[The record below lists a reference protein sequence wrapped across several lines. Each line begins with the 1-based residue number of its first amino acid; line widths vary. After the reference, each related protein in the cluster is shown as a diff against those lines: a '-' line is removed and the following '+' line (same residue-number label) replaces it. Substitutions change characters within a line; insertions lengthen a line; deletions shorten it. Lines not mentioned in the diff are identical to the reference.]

1 MISIIN
7 VNNKNTRTFGW
18 VQNPSN
24 FDSLKKV
31 VSIFDNTSKTYIEL
45 KDKKIKKLVEERDG
59 QKKLINALNQNPLKI
74 KYCDLVGTSFNP
86 RSSARCNGIVQATV
100 KGQRKEFIDDWSADN
115 FVRWAHALGFI
126 KYNYDTDTFEI
137 TELGRDYVH
146 SEDASCEESMI
157 LEKAMLSYPPV
168 ARVLTLLSNG
178 EHLTKYEIGKKLG
191 FAGEAGFTSLPLNV
205 LIMTLATTDEPKE
218 KNKIK
223 TDWDGSSDKYARMIS
238 GWLVKLG
245 LLIQRPKLVT
255 IDFGGEVYSETIG
268 HAYMI
273 TDKGLKAVRKL
284 LGVNKVARVSKNVF
298 WEMLATKGIDKN
310 YIRTRRAYILK
321 ILIESNKVLTLD
333 NIKDKLELFD
343 IKESITTI
351 KDDINGLINTGINI
365 KSETTGYKIY
375 DSINDFII
383 PKIKDGDNVKSNI
396 SLLKD
401 ELRGQINHISHEY
414 LSLVDLA
421 FDSKQNRLFEMKVL
435 ELLVNEYG
443 FKGKHLGGSRKP
455 DGVVYSTTLED
466 NFGIIVD
473 TKAYSGGYNLPISQ
487 ADEME
492 RYIRENTNR
501 DEEVN
506 PNKWWEN
513 FSEEVEKYYFVFIS
527 GSFKGKFE
535 EQLKRLSMTTGV
547 TGSAVNVVNLLL
559 GAEKLKSGEFTIEE
573 LEKAMFNNSE
583 FIVKY

>member
-1 MISIIN
+1 M
-7 VNNKNTRTFGW
+7 
-18 VQNPSN
+18 
-24 FDSLKKV
+24 
-31 VSIFDNTSKTYIEL
+31 
-45 KDKKIKKLVEERDG
+45 
-59 QKKLINALNQNPLKI
+59 
-74 KYCDLVGTSFNP
+74 
-86 RSSARCNGIVQATV
+86 
-100 KGQRKEFIDDWSADN
+100 
-115 FVRWAHALGFI
+115 
-126 KYNYDTDTFEI
+126 
-137 TELGRDYVH
+137 
-146 SEDASCEESMI
+146 
-157 LEKAMLSYPPV
+157 
-168 ARVLTLLSNG
+168 LSNG

-191 FAGEAGFTSLPLNV
+191 FVGEAGFTSLPLNV

-245 LLIQRPKLVT
+245 LLVQRPKLVT
-255 IDFGGEVYSETIG
+255 VDFGGELYSETIG

-273 TDKGLKAVRKL
+273 TDRGLKAVRRL
-284 LGVNKVARVSKNVF
+284 LGINKVERVSKNVF
-298 WEMLATKGIDKN
+298 WEMFATKGIDKN

-321 ILIESNKVLTLD
+321 ILIESNKVLTL
-333 NIKDKLELFD
+333 ED
-343 IKESITTI
+343 IKGKLKLASINESINTI

-383 PKIKDGDNVKSNI
+383 PKTGDTEGIKSNI

-401 ELRGQINHISHEY
+401 ELRGQISHISHDY
-414 LSLVDLA
+414 LSLIDLA

-443 FKGKHLGGSRKP
+443 FKGRHLGGSRKP
-455 DGVVYSTTLED
+455 DGIVYSTTLED

-473 TKAYSGGYNLPISQ
+473 TKAYSEGYSLPISQ

-492 RYIRENTNR
+492 RYVRENSNR

-513 FSEEVEKYYFVFIS
+513 FSEEVKKYYFVFIS

-535 EQLKRLSMTTGV
+535 EQLRRLSMTTGV
-547 TGSAVNVVNLLL
+547 NGSAVNVVNLLL
-559 GAEKLKSGEFTIEE
+559 GAEKIRSGEMTIEE
-573 LEKAMFNNSE
+573 LERAMFNNSE
-583 FIVKY
+583 FILKYYIL

>member
-1 MISIIN
+1 MINIID
-7 VNNKNTRTFGW
+7 VNNKTTRTFGW
-18 VQNPSN
+18 IQNPSN
-24 FDSLKKV
+24 FESLKKV
-31 VSIFDNTSKTYIEL
+31 VAIFDNTSKTYNEL

-59 QKKLINALNQNPLKI
+59 QKELINALNANPLKI
-74 KYCDLVGTSFNP
+74 KYCNLVGTSFTP

-100 KGQRKEFIDDWSADN
+100 KGQRKEFIDDWSSDN

-137 TELGRDYVH
+137 TDAGRKYVQ
-146 SEDASCEESMI
+146 SEDDSDEESTI
-157 LEKAMLSYPPV
+157 LEEAMLSYPPV

-191 FAGEAGFTSLPLNV
+191 FVGEAGFTSLPLNV
-205 LIMTLATTDEPKE
+205 LIMTLDTTDEPKE

-245 LLIQRPKLVT
+245 LLVQRPKLVT
-255 IDFGGEVYSETIG
+255 VDFGGELYSETIG

-273 TDKGLKAVRKL
+273 TDRGLKAVRRL
-284 LGVNKVARVSKNVF
+284 LGINKVARVSKNVF

-321 ILIESNKVLTLD
+321 ILIESNKVLTL
-333 NIKDKLELFD
+333 ED
-343 IKESITTI
+343 IKGKLKLASINESINTI

-383 PKIKDGDNVKSNI
+383 PKTGDTEGIKSNI

-401 ELRGQINHISHEY
+401 ELRGQISHISHDY
-414 LSLVDLA
+414 LSLIDLA

-443 FKGKHLGGSRKP
+443 FKGRHLGGSRKP
-455 DGVVYSTTLED
+455 DGIVYSTTLED

-473 TKAYSGGYNLPISQ
+473 TKAYSEGYSLPISQ

-492 RYIRENTNR
+492 RYVRENSNR

-513 FSEEVEKYYFVFIS
+513 FSEEVKKYYFVFIS

-535 EQLKRLSMTTGV
+535 EQLRRLSMTTGV
-547 TGSAVNVVNLLL
+547 NGSAVNVVNLLL
-559 GAEKLKSGEFTIEE
+559 GAEKIRSGEMTIEE
-573 LEKAMFNNSE
+573 LERAMFNNSE
-583 FIVKY
+583 FILKY

>member
-1 MISIIN
+1 MINIID
-7 VNNKNTRTFGW
+7 VNNKTIRTFGW

-24 FDSLKKV
+24 FESLKKV
-31 VSIFDNTSKTYIEL
+31 VAIFDNTSKTYNEL
-45 KDKKIKKLVEERDG
+45 KDKKIKKLVDERDG
-59 QKKLINALNQNPLKI
+59 QKELLNALNANPLKI
-74 KYCDLVGTSFNP
+74 KYCNLVGTSFTP

-100 KGQRKEFIDDWSADN
+100 KGQRKEFIDDWSSDN

-137 TELGRDYVH
+137 TDVGRKYVQ
-146 SEDASCEESMI
+146 SEDDSNEESTI
-157 LEKAMLSYPPV
+157 LEEAMLSYPPV

-191 FAGEAGFTSLPLNV
+191 FVGEAGFTSLPLNV

-245 LLIQRPKLVT
+245 LLVQRPKLVT
-255 IDFGGEVYSETIG
+255 VDFGGELYSETIG

-273 TDKGLKAVRKL
+273 TDRGLKAVRRL
-284 LGVNKVARVSKNVF
+284 LGINKVARVSKNVF

-321 ILIESNKVLTLD
+321 ILIESNKVLTL
-333 NIKDKLELFD
+333 ED
-343 IKESITTI
+343 IKGKLKLASINESINTI

-383 PKIKDGDNVKSNI
+383 PKTGDIEGIKSNI

-401 ELRGQINHISHEY
+401 ELRGQISHISHEY
-414 LSLVDLA
+414 LSLIDLA

-443 FKGKHLGGSRKP
+443 FKGRHLGGSRKP
-455 DGVVYSTTLED
+455 DGIVYSTTLED

-473 TKAYSGGYNLPISQ
+473 TKAYSEGYSLPISQ

-492 RYIRENTNR
+492 RYVRENSNR

-513 FSEEVEKYYFVFIS
+513 FSEEVKKYYFVFIS

-535 EQLKRLSMTTGV
+535 EQLRRLSMTTGV
-547 TGSAVNVVNLLL
+547 NGSAVNVVNLLL
-559 GAEKLKSGEFTIEE
+559 GAEKIRSGEMTIEE
-573 LEKAMFNNSE
+573 LERAMFNNSE
-583 FIVKY
+583 FILKY

>member
-333 NIKDKLELFD
+333 DIKDKLELFD

-473 TKAYSGGYNLPISQ
+473 TKAYSDGYNLPISQ

-547 TGSAVNVVNLLL
+547 NGSAVNVVNLLL

>member
-1 MISIIN
+1 MINIID
-7 VNNKNTRTFGW
+7 VNNKTIRTFGW

-24 FDSLKKV
+24 FESLKKV
-31 VSIFDNTSKTYIEL
+31 VAIFDNTSKTYNEL

-59 QKKLINALNQNPLKI
+59 QKELLNALNVNPLKI
-74 KYCDLVGTSFNP
+74 KYCDLVGTSFTP

-100 KGQRKEFIDDWSADN
+100 KGQRKEFIDDWSSDN

-137 TELGRDYVH
+137 TDVGRKYVQ
-146 SEDASCEESMI
+146 SEDDSNEESTI
-157 LEKAMLSYPPV
+157 LEEAMLSYPPV

-191 FAGEAGFTSLPLNV
+191 FVGEAGFTSLPLNV

-245 LLIQRPKLVT
+245 LLVQRPKLVT
-255 IDFGGEVYSETIG
+255 VDFGGELYSETIG

-273 TDKGLKAVRKL
+273 TDRGLKAVRRL
-284 LGVNKVARVSKNVF
+284 LGINKVARVSKNVF

-321 ILIESNKVLTLD
+321 ILIESNKILTL
-333 NIKDKLELFD
+333 ED
-343 IKESITTI
+343 IKGKLKLANINESINTI

-383 PKIKDGDNVKSNI
+383 PKIGDTEGIKSNI

-401 ELRGQINHISHEY
+401 ELRGQISHISHDY
-414 LSLVDLA
+414 LSLIDLA

-443 FKGKHLGGSRKP
+443 FKGRHLGGSRKP
-455 DGVVYSTTLED
+455 DGIVYSTTLED

-473 TKAYSGGYNLPISQ
+473 TKAYSEGYSLPISQ

-492 RYIRENTNR
+492 RYVRENSNR

-513 FSEEVEKYYFVFIS
+513 FSEEVKKYYFVFIS

-535 EQLKRLSMTTGV
+535 EQLRRLSMTTGV
-547 TGSAVNVVNLLL
+547 NGSAVNVVNLLL
-559 GAEKLKSGEFTIEE
+559 GAEKIRSGEMTIEE
-573 LEKAMFNNSE
+573 LERAMFNNSE
-583 FIVKY
+583 FILKH

>member
-1 MISIIN
+1 MINIID
-7 VNNKNTRTFGW
+7 VNNKTIRTFGW

-24 FDSLKKV
+24 FESLKKV
-31 VSIFDNTSKTYIEL
+31 VAIFDNTSKTYNEL

-59 QKKLINALNQNPLKI
+59 QKELLNALNANPLKI
-74 KYCDLVGTSFNP
+74 KYCNLVGTSFTP

-100 KGQRKEFIDDWSADN
+100 KGQRKEFIDDWSSDN

-137 TELGRDYVH
+137 TDVGRKYVQ
-146 SEDASCEESMI
+146 SEDDSNEESTI
-157 LEKAMLSYPPV
+157 LEEAMLSYPPV

-191 FAGEAGFTSLPLNV
+191 FVGEAGFTSLPLNV

-245 LLIQRPKLVT
+245 LLVQRPKLVT
-255 IDFGGEVYSETIG
+255 VDFGGELYSETIG

-273 TDKGLKAVRKL
+273 TDRGLKAVRRL
-284 LGVNKVARVSKNVF
+284 LGINKVARVSKNVF

-321 ILIESNKVLTLD
+321 ILIESNKVLTL
-333 NIKDKLELFD
+333 ED
-343 IKESITTI
+343 IKGKLKLANINESINTI

-383 PKIKDGDNVKSNI
+383 PKTGDTEGIKSNI

-401 ELRGQINHISHEY
+401 ELRGKISHISHDY
-414 LSLVDLA
+414 LSLIDLA

-443 FKGKHLGGSRKP
+443 FKGRHLGGSRKP
-455 DGVVYSTTLED
+455 DGIVYSTTLED

-473 TKAYSGGYNLPISQ
+473 TKAYSEGYSLPISQ

-492 RYIRENTNR
+492 RYVRENSNR

-513 FSEEVEKYYFVFIS
+513 FSEEVKKYYFVFIS

-535 EQLKRLSMTTGV
+535 EQLRRLSMTTGV
-547 TGSAVNVVNLLL
+547 NGSAVNIVNLLL
-559 GAEKLKSGEFTIEE
+559 GAEKIRSGEMTIEE
-573 LEKAMFNNSE
+573 LERAMFNNSE
-583 FIVKY
+583 FILKY

>member
-1 MISIIN
+1 MINIID
-7 VNNKNTRTFGW
+7 VNNKTIRTFGW

-24 FDSLKKV
+24 FESLKKV
-31 VSIFDNTSKTYIEL
+31 VAIFDNTSKTYNEL
-45 KDKKIKKLVEERDG
+45 KDKKIKKLVDERDG
-59 QKKLINALNQNPLKI
+59 QKELLNALNVNPLKI
-74 KYCDLVGTSFNP
+74 KYCNLVGTSFTP

-100 KGQRKEFIDDWSADN
+100 KGQRKEFIDDWSSDN

-137 TELGRDYVH
+137 TDVGRKYVQ
-146 SEDASCEESMI
+146 SEDDSNEESTI
-157 LEKAMLSYPPV
+157 LEEAMLSYPPV

-191 FAGEAGFTSLPLNV
+191 FVGEAGFTSLPLNV

-245 LLIQRPKLVT
+245 LLVQRPKLVT
-255 IDFGGEVYSETIG
+255 VDFGGELYSETIG

-273 TDKGLKAVRKL
+273 TDRGLKAVRRL
-284 LGVNKVARVSKNVF
+284 LGINKVARVSKNVF
-298 WEMLATKGIDKN
+298 WEMFATKGIDKN

-321 ILIESNKVLTLD
+321 ILIESNKVLTL
-333 NIKDKLELFD
+333 ED
-343 IKESITTI
+343 IKGKLKLASINESINTI

-383 PKIKDGDNVKSNI
+383 PKTGDTEGIKSNI

-401 ELRGQINHISHEY
+401 ELRGQISHISHEY
-414 LSLVDLA
+414 LSLIDLA

-443 FKGKHLGGSRKP
+443 FKGRHLGGSRKP
-455 DGVVYSTTLED
+455 DGIVYSTTLED

-473 TKAYSGGYNLPISQ
+473 TKAYSEGYSLPISQ

-492 RYIRENTNR
+492 RYVRENSNR

-513 FSEEVEKYYFVFIS
+513 FSEEVKKYYFVFIS

-535 EQLKRLSMTTGV
+535 EQLRRLSMTTGV
-547 TGSAVNVVNLLL
+547 NGSAVNVVNLLL
-559 GAEKLKSGEFTIEE
+559 GAEKIRSGEMTIEE
-573 LEKAMFNNSE
+573 LERAMFNNSE
-583 FIVKY
+583 FILKY

>member
-1 MISIIN
+1 MINIID
-7 VNNKNTRTFGW
+7 VNNKTTRTFGW

-24 FDSLKKV
+24 FESLKKV
-31 VSIFDNTSKTYIEL
+31 VAIFDNTSKTYNEL

-59 QKKLINALNQNPLKI
+59 QKELINALNANPLKI
-74 KYCDLVGTSFNP
+74 KYCNLVGTSFTP

-100 KGQRKEFIDDWSADN
+100 KGQRKEFIDDWSSDN

-137 TELGRDYVH
+137 TDAGRKYVQ
-146 SEDASCEESMI
+146 SEDDSNEESTI
-157 LEKAMLSYPPV
+157 LEEAMLSYPPV

-191 FAGEAGFTSLPLNV
+191 FVGEAGFTSLPLNV
-205 LIMTLATTDEPKE
+205 LIMTLDTTDEPKE

-245 LLIQRPKLVT
+245 LLVQRPKLVT
-255 IDFGGEVYSETIG
+255 VDFGGELYSETIG

-273 TDKGLKAVRKL
+273 TDRGLKAVRRL
-284 LGVNKVARVSKNVF
+284 LGINKVARVSKNVF

-321 ILIESNKVLTLD
+321 ILIESNKVLTL
-333 NIKDKLELFD
+333 ED
-343 IKESITTI
+343 IKEKLKLASINESINTI

-383 PKIKDGDNVKSNI
+383 PKTGDTEGIKSNI

-401 ELRGQINHISHEY
+401 ELRGQISHISHDY
-414 LSLVDLA
+414 LSLIDLA

-443 FKGKHLGGSRKP
+443 FKGRHLGGSRKP
-455 DGVVYSTTLED
+455 DGIVYSTTLED

-473 TKAYSGGYNLPISQ
+473 TKAYSEGYSLPISQ

-492 RYIRENTNR
+492 RYVRENSNR

-513 FSEEVEKYYFVFIS
+513 FSEEVKKYYFVFIS

-535 EQLKRLSMTTGV
+535 EQLRRLSMTTGV
-547 TGSAVNVVNLLL
+547 NGSAVNVVNLLL
-559 GAEKLKSGEFTIEE
+559 GAEKIRSGEMTIEE
-573 LEKAMFNNSE
+573 LERAMFNNSE
-583 FIVKY
+583 FILKY

>member
-1 MISIIN
+1 MIKIID
-7 VNNKNTRTFGW
+7 VNNKTIRTFGW

-24 FDSLKKV
+24 FESLKKV
-31 VSIFDNTSKTYIEL
+31 VSIFDNTSKIHIEL
-45 KDKKIKKLVEERDG
+45 RDKRIKKLVEERDG
-59 QKKLINALNQNPLKI
+59 QKELINALSVNPLKI
-74 KYCDLVGTSFNP
+74 EYCKLVGTSFTP
-86 RSSARCNGIVQATV
+86 RSSARCNAIVQATV
-100 KGQRKEFIDDWSADN
+100 KGQRKDFIDDWSSDN

-137 TELGRDYVH
+137 SELGKRYVQ
-146 SEDASCEESMI
+146 SEEGSQEENII
-157 LEKAMLSYPPV
+157 LEEAMLSYPPV

-191 FAGEAGFTSLPLNV
+191 FTGEAGFTSLPLNV
-205 LIMTLATTDEPKE
+205 LIMTLANTDEPKE

-245 LLIQRPKLVT
+245 LLVQRPKLVT
-255 IDFGGEVYSETIG
+255 IDFGGEMYSETIG

-273 TDKGLKAVRKL
+273 TDKGLKAVRRL
-284 LGVNKVARVSKNVF
+284 LGINKVARVSKNVF
-298 WEMLATKGIDKN
+298 WEMFATKGIDKN

-321 ILIESNKVLTLD
+321 ILIETSKVLTLE
-333 NIKDKLELFD
+333 NIKDKLKLAN
-343 IKESITTI
+343 INESISTI

-365 KSETTGYKIY
+365 KSETKGYKMY
-375 DSINDFII
+375 DTINDFII
-383 PKIKDGDNVKSNI
+383 PKLGDAEEIKSNI

-401 ELRGQINHISHEY
+401 ELREQITNISHDY
-414 LSLVDLA
+414 LSLIDLA

-443 FKGKHLGGSRKP
+443 FKGRHLGGSRKP
-455 DGVVYSTTLED
+455 DGIVYSTTLED

-473 TKAYSGGYNLPISQ
+473 TKAYSEGYSLPISQ

-492 RYIRENTNR
+492 RYVRENSNR
-501 DEEVN
+501 DEQIN

-513 FSEEVEKYYFVFIS
+513 FSEEVQKYYFVFIS

-535 EQLKRLSMTTGV
+535 EQLRRLSMSTGV
-547 TGSAVNVVNLLL
+547 NGAAVNVVNLLL
-559 GAEKLKSGEFTIEE
+559 GAEKIKSGEMTVEE
-573 LEKAMFNNSE
+573 LERDMFNNSE
-583 FIVKY
+583 FTIRY

>member
-1 MISIIN
+1 MINIIE
-7 VNNKNTRTFGW
+7 VNNKTIRTFGW

-24 FDSLKKV
+24 FESLKKV
-31 VSIFDNTSKTYIEL
+31 VAIFDNTSKTYNEL
-45 KDKKIKKLVEERDG
+45 KDKKIKELVEERDG
-59 QKKLINALNQNPLKI
+59 QKELLNALNVNPLKI
-74 KYCDLVGTSFNP
+74 KYCNLVGTSFTP

-100 KGQRKEFIDDWSADN
+100 KGQKKEFIDDWSSDN

-137 TELGRDYVH
+137 TDVGRKYVQ
-146 SEDASCEESMI
+146 SEDDSNEESAI
-157 LEKAMLSYPPV
+157 LEEAMLSYPPV

-191 FAGEAGFTSLPLNV
+191 FVGEAGFTSLPLNV

-238 GWLVKLG
+238 SWLVKLG
-245 LLIQRPKLVT
+245 LLLQRPKLVT
-255 IDFGGEVYSETIG
+255 VDFGGELYSETIG

-273 TDKGLKAVRKL
+273 TDRGLKAVRRL
-284 LGVNKVARVSKNVF
+284 LGINKVARVSKNVF

-321 ILIESNKVLTLD
+321 ILIESNKILTLEEIKGKLKLA
-333 NIKDKLELFD
+333 NIN
-343 IKESITTI
+343 ESINTI

-365 KSETTGYKIY
+365 KSKTTGYKIY

-383 PKIKDGDNVKSNI
+383 PKTGEIDGIKSNI

-401 ELRGQINHISHEY
+401 ELRGQISHISHDY
-414 LSLVDLA
+414 LSLIDLA

-443 FKGKHLGGSRKP
+443 FKGRHLGGSRKP
-455 DGVVYSTTLED
+455 DGIVYSTTLED

-473 TKAYSGGYNLPISQ
+473 TKAYSEGYSLPISQ

-492 RYIRENTNR
+492 RYVRENSNR
-501 DEEVN
+501 DEEIN

-513 FSEEVEKYYFVFIS
+513 FSEEVKKYYFVFIA

-535 EQLKRLSMTTGV
+535 EQLRRLSMTTGV
-547 TGSAVNVVNLLL
+547 NGSAVNVVNLLL
-559 GAEKLKSGEFTIEE
+559 GAEKIRSGEMTIEE
-573 LEKAMFNNSE
+573 LERAMFNNSE
-583 FIVKY
+583 FILKY

>member
-1 MISIIN
+1 MINIID
-7 VNNKNTRTFGW
+7 VNNKTIRTFGW

-24 FDSLKKV
+24 FESLKKV
-31 VSIFDNTSKTYIEL
+31 VAIFDNTSKTYNEL

-59 QKKLINALNQNPLKI
+59 QKELLNALNANPLKI
-74 KYCDLVGTSFNP
+74 KYCNLVGTSFTP

-100 KGQRKEFIDDWSADN
+100 KGQRKEFIDDWLSDN

-137 TELGRDYVH
+137 TDVGRKYVQ
-146 SEDASCEESMI
+146 SEDDSNEESTI
-157 LEKAMLSYPPV
+157 LEEAMLSYPPV

-191 FAGEAGFTSLPLNV
+191 FVGEAGFTSLPLNV

-245 LLIQRPKLVT
+245 LLVQRPKLVT
-255 IDFGGEVYSETIG
+255 VDFGGELYSETIG

-273 TDKGLKAVRKL
+273 TDRGLKAVRRL
-284 LGVNKVARVSKNVF
+284 LGINKVARGSKNVF

-321 ILIESNKVLTLD
+321 ILIESNKVLTL
-333 NIKDKLELFD
+333 ED
-343 IKESITTI
+343 IKGKLKLANINESINTI

-383 PKIKDGDNVKSNI
+383 PKTGDTEGIKSNI

-401 ELRGQINHISHEY
+401 ELRGQISHISHDY
-414 LSLVDLA
+414 LSLIDLA

-443 FKGKHLGGSRKP
+443 FKGRHLGGSRKP
-455 DGVVYSTTLED
+455 DGIVYSTTLED

-473 TKAYSGGYNLPISQ
+473 TKAYSEGYSLPISQ

-492 RYIRENTNR
+492 RYVRENSNR

-513 FSEEVEKYYFVFIS
+513 FSEEVKKYYFVFIS

-535 EQLKRLSMTTGV
+535 EQLRRLSMTTGV
-547 TGSAVNVVNLLL
+547 NGSAVNVVNLLL
-559 GAEKLKSGEFTIEE
+559 GAEKIRSGEMTIEE
-573 LEKAMFNNSE
+573 LERAMFNNSE
-583 FIVKY
+583 FILKY

>member
-1 MISIIN
+1 MINIIH
-7 VNNKNTRTFGW
+7 VNNKTIRTFGW

-24 FDSLKKV
+24 FESLKKV
-31 VSIFDNTSKTYIEL
+31 VAIFDNTSKTYNEL

-59 QKKLINALNQNPLKI
+59 QKELLNALNANPLKI
-74 KYCDLVGTSFNP
+74 KYCNLVGTSFTP

-100 KGQRKEFIDDWSADN
+100 KGQRKEFIDDWSSDN

-137 TELGRDYVH
+137 TDVGRKYVQ
-146 SEDASCEESMI
+146 SEDDSNEESTI
-157 LEKAMLSYPPV
+157 LEEAMLSYPPV

-191 FAGEAGFTSLPLNV
+191 FVGEAGFTSLPLNV

-245 LLIQRPKLVT
+245 LLVQRPKLVT
-255 IDFGGEVYSETIG
+255 VDFGGELYSETIG

-273 TDKGLKAVRKL
+273 TDRGLKAVRRL
-284 LGVNKVARVSKNVF
+284 LGINKVARVSKNVF

-321 ILIESNKVLTLD
+321 ILIESNKVLTL
-333 NIKDKLELFD
+333 ED
-343 IKESITTI
+343 IKGKLKLANINESINTI

-383 PKIKDGDNVKSNI
+383 PKTGDTEGIKSNI

-401 ELRGQINHISHEY
+401 ELRGQISHISHDY
-414 LSLVDLA
+414 LSLIDLA

-443 FKGKHLGGSRKP
+443 FKGRHLGGSRKP
-455 DGVVYSTTLED
+455 DGIVYSTTLED

-473 TKAYSGGYNLPISQ
+473 TKAYSEGYSLPISQ

-492 RYIRENTNR
+492 RYVRENSNR

-513 FSEEVEKYYFVFIS
+513 FSEEVKKYYFVFIS

-535 EQLKRLSMTTGV
+535 EQLRRLSMTTGV
-547 TGSAVNVVNLLL
+547 NGSAVNVVNLLL
-559 GAEKLKSGEFTIEE
+559 GAEKIRSGEMTIEE
-573 LEKAMFNNSE
+573 LERAMFNNSE
-583 FIVKY
+583 FILKY

>member
-7 VNNKNTRTFGW
+7 VSNKNTRTFGW

>member
-1 MISIIN
+1 MINIID
-7 VNNKNTRTFGW
+7 VNNKTIRTFGW

-24 FDSLKKV
+24 FESLKKV
-31 VSIFDNTSKTYIEL
+31 VAIFDNTSKTYAEL
-45 KDKKIKKLVEERDG
+45 KDKKIKMLVEERDG
-59 QKKLINALNQNPLKI
+59 QKELINALNANPLKI
-74 KYCDLVGTSFNP
+74 EYCNLVGTSFTP
-86 RSSARCNGIVQATV
+86 RSSARCNGIVQATI
-100 KGQRKEFIDDWSADN
+100 KGQRKEFIDDWSSDN

-137 TELGRDYVH
+137 TEAGRKYVQ
-146 SEDASCEESMI
+146 SKDDSNEESSI
-157 LEKAMLSYPPV
+157 LEDAMLSYPPV

-191 FAGEAGFTSLPLNV
+191 FVGEAGFTSLPLNV

-245 LLIQRPKLVT
+245 LLVQRPKLVT
-255 IDFGGEVYSETIG
+255 VDFGGELYSETIG

-273 TDKGLKAVRKL
+273 TDKGLKAVRRL

-298 WEMLATKGIDKN
+298 WEMLATKGMDKN

-321 ILIESNKVLTLD
+321 ILVEANKVLTLE
-333 NIKDKLELFD
+333 NIKDKLKLAN
-343 IKESITTI
+343 INESINTI
-351 KDDINGLINTGINI
+351 KNDINGLINIGINI

-383 PKIKDGDNVKSNI
+383 PKIGDTEGIKSNI

-401 ELRGQINHISHEY
+401 ELRGQISHISHDY
-414 LSLVDLA
+414 LSLIDLA

-455 DGVVYSTTLED
+455 DGIVYSTTLED

-473 TKAYSGGYNLPISQ
+473 TKAYSEGYTLPISQ

-492 RYIRENTNR
+492 RYVRENNKR
-501 DEEVN
+501 DEEIN

-535 EQLKRLSMTTGV
+535 EQLRRLSMTTGV
-547 TGSAVNVVNLLL
+547 NGSAVNVVNLLL
-559 GAEKLKSGEFTIEE
+559 GAEKIKSGEMTIEE

>member
-1 MISIIN
+1 MISTIS

-31 VSIFDNTSKTYIEL
+31 VAIFDNTSEIHTEL
-45 KDKKIKKLVEERDG
+45 KNKKIKKLVEERDG
-59 QKKLINALNQNPLKI
+59 QKELISALEANPLKI
-74 KYCDLVGTSFNP
+74 KYCNLVGTSFTP

-126 KYNYDTDTFEI
+126 KYNYDTDTFQI
-137 TELGRDYVH
+137 TGMGRNYVH
-146 SEDASCEESMI
+146 SEEGSHEESMI
-157 LEKAMLSYPPV
+157 LEEAMLSYPPV

-191 FAGEAGFTSLPLNV
+191 FVGEAGFTSLPLNV

-245 LLIQRPKLVT
+245 LLVQRPKLVT
-255 IDFGGEVYSETIG
+255 VDVGDELYSETIG

-284 LGVNKVARVSKNVF
+284 LGVNKVARISKNVF

-321 ILIESNKVLTLD
+321 ILIESNKILTLD
-333 NIKDKLELFD
+333 NIKDKLKLFN
-343 IKESITTI
+343 INETITII
-351 KDDINGLINTGINI
+351 KDDINGLINIGINI
-365 KSETTGYKIY
+365 KSETRGYKIY

-383 PKIKDGDNVKSNI
+383 PKIKDGDDIKSNI

-435 ELLVNEYG
+435 ELLVNEYR

-455 DGVVYSTTLED
+455 DGIVYSTTLD
-466 NFGIIVD
+466 NNFGIIVD
-473 TKAYSGGYNLPISQ
+473 TKAYSHGYSLPISQ

-492 RYIRENTNR
+492 RYIRENANR
-501 DEEVN
+501 DEKVN

-513 FSEEVEKYYFVFIS
+513 FPEEVKKYYFVFIS

-535 EQLKRLSMTTGV
+535 EQLRRLSMTTGIV
-547 TGSAVNVVNLLL
+547 GSAINVVNLLL
-559 GAEKLKSGEFTIEE
+559 GAEKLKSGEITIKE
-573 LEKAMFNNSE
+573 LERAMFNNSE

>member
-115 FVRWAHALGFI
+115 FVRWAHTLGFI

-146 SEDASCEESMI
+146 SEDASCEESVI

-245 LLIQRPKLVT
+245 LLVQRPKLVT

-383 PKIKDGDNVKSNI
+383 PKVKDGDNAKSNI

-473 TKAYSGGYNLPISQ
+473 TKAYSDGYNLPISQ

-492 RYIRENTNR
+492 RYIRENANR

-559 GAEKLKSGEFTIEE
+559 GAEKLKSGELTIEE

>member
-1 MISIIN
+1 M
-7 VNNKNTRTFGW
+7 
-18 VQNPSN
+18 
-24 FDSLKKV
+24 
-31 VSIFDNTSKTYIEL
+31 
-45 KDKKIKKLVEERDG
+45 
-59 QKKLINALNQNPLKI
+59 
-74 KYCDLVGTSFNP
+74 
-86 RSSARCNGIVQATV
+86 
-100 KGQRKEFIDDWSADN
+100 
-115 FVRWAHALGFI
+115 
-126 KYNYDTDTFEI
+126 
-137 TELGRDYVH
+137 GRDYVH

>member
-1 MISIIN
+1 MINIID
-7 VNNKNTRTFGW
+7 VNNKTIRTFGW

-24 FDSLKKV
+24 FESLKKV
-31 VSIFDNTSKTYIEL
+31 VAIFDNTSKTYNEL

-59 QKKLINALNQNPLKI
+59 QKELLNALNVNPLKI
-74 KYCDLVGTSFNP
+74 KYCNLVGTSFTP

-100 KGQRKEFIDDWSADN
+100 KGQRKEFIDDWSSDN

-137 TELGRDYVH
+137 TDVGRKYVQ
-146 SEDASCEESMI
+146 SEDDSNEESTI
-157 LEKAMLSYPPV
+157 LEEAMLSYPPV

-191 FAGEAGFTSLPLNV
+191 FVGEAGFTSLPLNV

-245 LLIQRPKLVT
+245 LLVQRPKLVT
-255 IDFGGEVYSETIG
+255 VDFGGELYSETIG

-273 TDKGLKAVRKL
+273 TDRGLKVVRRL
-284 LGVNKVARVSKNVF
+284 LGINKVARVSKNVF
-298 WEMLATKGIDKN
+298 WEMFATKGIDKN

-321 ILIESNKVLTLD
+321 ILIESNKVLTL
-333 NIKDKLELFD
+333 ED
-343 IKESITTI
+343 IKGKLKLANINESINTI

-365 KSETTGYKIY
+365 KSKTTGYKIY

-383 PKIKDGDNVKSNI
+383 PKTGDTEGIKSNI

-401 ELRGQINHISHEY
+401 ELRGQISHISHDY
-414 LSLVDLA
+414 LSLIDLA

-443 FKGKHLGGSRKP
+443 FKGRHLGGSRKP
-455 DGVVYSTTLED
+455 DGIVYSTTLED

-473 TKAYSGGYNLPISQ
+473 TKAYSEGYSLPISQ

-492 RYIRENTNR
+492 RYVRENSNR

-513 FSEEVEKYYFVFIS
+513 FSEEVKKYYFVFIS

-535 EQLKRLSMTTGV
+535 EQLRRLSMTTGV
-547 TGSAVNVVNLLL
+547 NGSAVNVVNLLL
-559 GAEKLKSGEFTIEE
+559 GAEKIRSGEMTIEE
-573 LEKAMFNNSE
+573 LERAMFNNSE
-583 FIVKY
+583 FILKY

>member
-1 MISIIN
+1 MINIID
-7 VNNKNTRTFGW
+7 VNNKTTRTFGW

-24 FDSLKKV
+24 FESLKKV
-31 VSIFDNTSKTYIEL
+31 VAIFDNTSKTYNEL

-59 QKKLINALNQNPLKI
+59 QKELINALNANPLKI
-74 KYCDLVGTSFNP
+74 KYCNLVGTSFTP

-100 KGQRKEFIDDWSADN
+100 KGQRKEFIDDWSSDN

-137 TELGRDYVH
+137 TDAGRKYVQ
-146 SEDASCEESMI
+146 SEDDSNEESTI
-157 LEKAMLSYPPV
+157 LEEAMLSYPPV

-191 FAGEAGFTSLPLNV
+191 FVGEAGFTSLPLNV

-245 LLIQRPKLVT
+245 LLVQRPKLVT
-255 IDFGGEVYSETIG
+255 VDFGGELYSETIG

-273 TDKGLKAVRKL
+273 TDRGLKAVRRL
-284 LGVNKVARVSKNVF
+284 LGINKVERVSKNVF
-298 WEMLATKGIDKN
+298 WEMFATKGIDKN

-321 ILIESNKVLTLD
+321 ILIESNKVLTL
-333 NIKDKLELFD
+333 ED
-343 IKESITTI
+343 IKGKLKLASINESINTI

-383 PKIKDGDNVKSNI
+383 PKTGDTEGIKSNI

-401 ELRGQINHISHEY
+401 ELRGQISHISHDY
-414 LSLVDLA
+414 LSLIDLA

-443 FKGKHLGGSRKP
+443 FKGRHLGGSRKP
-455 DGVVYSTTLED
+455 DGIVYSTTLED

-473 TKAYSGGYNLPISQ
+473 TKAYSEGYSLPISQ

-492 RYIRENTNR
+492 RYVRENSNR

-513 FSEEVEKYYFVFIS
+513 FSEEVKKYYFVFIS

-535 EQLKRLSMTTGV
+535 EQLIRLSMTTGV
-547 TGSAVNVVNLLL
+547 NGSAVNVVNLLL
-559 GAEKLKSGEFTIEE
+559 GAEKIRSGEMTIEE
-573 LEKAMFNNSE
+573 LERAMFNNSE
-583 FIVKY
+583 FILKY

>member
-1 MISIIN
+1 MINIID
-7 VNNKNTRTFGW
+7 VNNKTIRTFGW

-24 FDSLKKV
+24 FESLKKV
-31 VSIFDNTSKTYIEL
+31 VAIFDNTSKTYTEL

-59 QKKLINALNQNPLKI
+59 QKELLNALNANPLKI
-74 KYCDLVGTSFNP
+74 KYCDLVGTSFTP

-100 KGQRKEFIDDWSADN
+100 KGQRKDFIDDWSSDN
-115 FVRWAHALGFI
+115 FIRWAHALGFI

-137 TELGRDYVH
+137 TEVGKKYVQ
-146 SEDASCEESMI
+146 SEDNSNYESTI
-157 LEKAMLSYPPV
+157 LEEAMLSYPPV
-168 ARVLTLLSNG
+168 ARILTLLSNG

-191 FAGEAGFTSLPLNV
+191 FVGEAGFTSLPLNV
-205 LIMTLATTDEPKE
+205 LIMTLSTTDDPKE
-218 KNKIK
+218 KNRIK

-245 LLIQRPKLVT
+245 LLVQRPKLVT
-255 IDFGGEVYSETIG
+255 VDFGGELYSEKIG

-273 TDKGLKAVRKL
+273 TNKGLKAVRRL
-284 LGVNKVARVSKNVF
+284 LGINKVARVSKNVF

-321 ILIESNKVLTLD
+321 ILIEANKVLTLD
-333 NIKDKLELFD
+333 NIKDKLKLAN
-343 IKESITTI
+343 INESINTI
-351 KDDINGLINTGINI
+351 KDDINGLINIGINI

-383 PKIKDGDNVKSNI
+383 PKVGDKEGIKSNI
-396 SLLKD
+396 NLLKD
-401 ELRGQINHISHEY
+401 ELREQISHISHDY
-414 LSLVDLA
+414 LSLIDLA

-443 FKGKHLGGSRKP
+443 FKGRHLGGSRKP
-455 DGVVYSTTLED
+455 DGIVYSTNLED

-473 TKAYSGGYNLPISQ
+473 TKAYSEGYTLPISQ

-492 RYIRENTNR
+492 RYVRENTKR
-501 DEEVN
+501 DGEIN

-513 FSEEVEKYYFVFIS
+513 FSEEVKKFYFVFIS
-527 GSFKGKFE
+527 GSFKGRFE
-535 EQLKRLSMTTGV
+535 EQLRRLSMTTGIN
-547 TGSAVNVVNLLL
+547 GAAVNVVNLLL
-559 GAEKLKSGEFTIEE
+559 GAEKIKSGEMTIEE

-583 FIVKY
+583 FILKY

>member
-1 MISIIN
+1 MIKIID
-7 VNNKNTRTFGW
+7 VNNKTIRTFGW

-24 FDSLKKV
+24 FESLKKV
-31 VSIFDNTSKTYIEL
+31 VSIFDNTSKIHIEL
-45 KDKKIKKLVEERDG
+45 RDKRIKKLVEERDG
-59 QKKLINALNQNPLKI
+59 QKELINALSVNPLKI
-74 KYCDLVGTSFNP
+74 EYYKLVGTSFTP
-86 RSSARCNGIVQATV
+86 RSSARCNAIVQATV
-100 KGQRKEFIDDWSADN
+100 KGQRKEFIDDWSSDN

-137 TELGRDYVH
+137 SELGKRYVQ
-146 SEDASCEESMI
+146 SEDGSQEENII
-157 LEKAMLSYPPV
+157 LEEAMLSYPPV

-191 FAGEAGFTSLPLNV
+191 FTGEAGFTSLPLNV
-205 LIMTLATTDEPKE
+205 LIMTLATTDDPKE

-245 LLIQRPKLVT
+245 LLVQRPKLVT
-255 IDFGGEVYSETIG
+255 VNFGGEMYSETIG

-273 TDKGLKAVRKL
+273 TDKGLKAVRRL
-284 LGVNKVARVSKNVF
+284 LGINKVARVSKNVF
-298 WEMLATKGIDKN
+298 WEMFATKGIDKN
-310 YIRTRRAYILK
+310 YIRTRRSYILK
-321 ILIESNKVLTLD
+321 ILIETSKVLTLE
-333 NIKDKLELFD
+333 NIKDKLKLAN
-343 IKESITTI
+343 INESISTI

-365 KSETTGYKIY
+365 KSETKGYKMY
-375 DSINDFII
+375 DTINDFII
-383 PKIKDGDNVKSNI
+383 PKLGDAEEIKSKI

-401 ELRGQINHISHEY
+401 ELREQITNISHDY
-414 LSLVDLA
+414 LSLIDLA

-443 FKGKHLGGSRKP
+443 FKGRHLGGSRKP
-455 DGVVYSTTLED
+455 DGIVYSTTLED

-473 TKAYSGGYNLPISQ
+473 TKAYSEGYSLPISQ

-492 RYIRENTNR
+492 RYVRENSNR
-501 DEEVN
+501 DEQIN

-513 FSEEVEKYYFVFIS
+513 FSEEVQKYYFVFIS

-535 EQLKRLSMTTGV
+535 EQLRRLSMSTGV
-547 TGSAVNVVNLLL
+547 NGAAVNVVNLLL
-559 GAEKLKSGEFTIEE
+559 GAEKIKSGEMTVEE
-573 LEKAMFNNSE
+573 LERDMFNNSE
-583 FIVKY
+583 FTIRY

>member
-1 MISIIN
+1 MINIID
-7 VNNKNTRTFGW
+7 VNNKTTRTFGW

-24 FDSLKKV
+24 FESLKKV
-31 VSIFDNTSKTYIEL
+31 VAIFDNTSKTYNEL

-59 QKKLINALNQNPLKI
+59 QKELLNALNANPLKI
-74 KYCDLVGTSFNP
+74 KYCNLVGTSFTP

-100 KGQRKEFIDDWSADN
+100 KGQRKEFIDDWSSDN

-137 TELGRDYVH
+137 TDVGRKYVQ
-146 SEDASCEESMI
+146 SEDDSNEESTI
-157 LEKAMLSYPPV
+157 LEEAMLSYPPV
-168 ARVLTLLSNG
+168 ARVLILLSNG

-191 FAGEAGFTSLPLNV
+191 FVGEAGFTSLPLNV

-245 LLIQRPKLVT
+245 LLVQRPKLVT
-255 IDFGGEVYSETIG
+255 VDFGGELYSETIG

-273 TDKGLKAVRKL
+273 TDRGLKAVRRL
-284 LGVNKVARVSKNVF
+284 LGINKVARVSKNVF

-321 ILIESNKVLTLD
+321 ILIESNKVLTL
-333 NIKDKLELFD
+333 ED
-343 IKESITTI
+343 IKGKLKLASINESINTI

-383 PKIKDGDNVKSNI
+383 PKTGDTEGIKSNI

-401 ELRGQINHISHEY
+401 ELRGQISHISHDY
-414 LSLVDLA
+414 LSLIDLA
-421 FDSKQNRLFEMKVL
+421 FDSKQNKLFEMKVL
-435 ELLVNEYG
+435 EVLVNEYG
-443 FKGKHLGGSRKP
+443 FKGRHLGGSRKP
-455 DGVVYSTTLED
+455 DGIVYSTTLED

-473 TKAYSGGYNLPISQ
+473 TKAYSEGYSLPISQ

-492 RYIRENTNR
+492 RYVRENSNR

-513 FSEEVEKYYFVFIS
+513 FSEEVKKYYFVFIS

-535 EQLKRLSMTTGV
+535 EQLRRLSMTTGV
-547 TGSAVNVVNLLL
+547 NGSAVNIVNLLL
-559 GAEKLKSGEFTIEE
+559 GAEKIRSREMTIEE
-573 LEKAMFNNSE
+573 LERAMFNNSE
-583 FIVKY
+583 FILKY

>member
-1 MISIIN
+1 MINIID
-7 VNNKNTRTFGW
+7 VNNKTTRTFGW

-24 FDSLKKV
+24 FESLKKV
-31 VSIFDNTSKTYIEL
+31 VAIFDNTSKTYNEL

-59 QKKLINALNQNPLKI
+59 QKELINALNANPLKI
-74 KYCDLVGTSFNP
+74 KYCNLVGTSFTP

-100 KGQRKEFIDDWSADN
+100 KGQRKEFIDDWSSDN

-137 TELGRDYVH
+137 TDAGRKYVQ
-146 SEDASCEESMI
+146 SEDDSNEESTI
-157 LEKAMLSYPPV
+157 LEEAMLSYPPV

-191 FAGEAGFTSLPLNV
+191 FVGEAGFTSLPLNV
-205 LIMTLATTDEPKE
+205 LIMTLATTDELKE

-245 LLIQRPKLVT
+245 LLVQRPKLVT
-255 IDFGGEVYSETIG
+255 VDFGGELYSETIG

-273 TDKGLKAVRKL
+273 TDRGLKAVRRL
-284 LGVNKVARVSKNVF
+284 LGINKVARVSKNVF
-298 WEMLATKGIDKN
+298 WEMFATKGIDKN

-321 ILIESNKVLTLD
+321 ILIESNKVLTL
-333 NIKDKLELFD
+333 ED
-343 IKESITTI
+343 IKGKLKLASINESINTI

-383 PKIKDGDNVKSNI
+383 PKTGDTEGIKSNI

-401 ELRGQINHISHEY
+401 ELRGQISHISHDY
-414 LSLVDLA
+414 LSLIDLA

-443 FKGKHLGGSRKP
+443 FKGRHLGGSRKP
-455 DGVVYSTTLED
+455 DGIVYSTTLED

-473 TKAYSGGYNLPISQ
+473 TKAYSEGYSLPISQ

-492 RYIRENTNR
+492 RYVRENSNR

-513 FSEEVEKYYFVFIS
+513 FSEEVKKYYFVFIS

-535 EQLKRLSMTTGV
+535 EQLRRLSMTTGV
-547 TGSAVNVVNLLL
+547 NGSAVNVVNLLL
-559 GAEKLKSGEFTIEE
+559 GAEKIRSGEMTIEE
-573 LEKAMFNNSE
+573 LERAMFNNSE
-583 FIVKY
+583 FILKY

>member
-1 MISIIN
+1 MINIID
-7 VNNKNTRTFGW
+7 VNNKTIRTFGW

-24 FDSLKKV
+24 FESLKKV
-31 VSIFDNTSKTYIEL
+31 VAIFDNTSKTYNEL

-59 QKKLINALNQNPLKI
+59 QKELLNALNVNPLKI
-74 KYCDLVGTSFNP
+74 KYCNLVGTSFTP
-86 RSSARCNGIVQATV
+86 RNSARCNGIVQATV
-100 KGQRKEFIDDWSADN
+100 KGQRKEFIDDWSSDN

-137 TELGRDYVH
+137 TDVGRKYVQ
-146 SEDASCEESMI
+146 SEDDSNEESTI
-157 LEKAMLSYPPV
+157 LEEAMLSYPPV

-191 FAGEAGFTSLPLNV
+191 FVGEAGFTSLPLNV

-245 LLIQRPKLVT
+245 LLVQRPKLVT
-255 IDFGGEVYSETIG
+255 VDFGGELYSETIG

-273 TDKGLKAVRKL
+273 TDRGLKAVRRL
-284 LGVNKVARVSKNVF
+284 LGINKVARVSKNVF
-298 WEMLATKGIDKN
+298 WEMFATKGIDKN

-321 ILIESNKVLTLD
+321 ILIESNKVLTL
-333 NIKDKLELFD
+333 ED
-343 IKESITTI
+343 IKGKLKLANINESINTI

-365 KSETTGYKIY
+365 KSKTTGYKIY

-383 PKIKDGDNVKSNI
+383 PKTGDTEGIKSNI

-401 ELRGQINHISHEY
+401 ELRGQISHISHDY
-414 LSLVDLA
+414 LSLIDLA

-443 FKGKHLGGSRKP
+443 FKGRHLGGSRKP
-455 DGVVYSTTLED
+455 DGIVYSTTLED

-473 TKAYSGGYNLPISQ
+473 TKAYSEGYSLPISQ

-492 RYIRENTNR
+492 RYVRENSNR

-513 FSEEVEKYYFVFIS
+513 FSEEVKKYYFVFIS

-535 EQLKRLSMTTGV
+535 EQLRRLSMTTGV
-547 TGSAVNVVNLLL
+547 NGSAVNVVNLLL
-559 GAEKLKSGEFTIEE
+559 GAEKIRSGEMTIEE
-573 LEKAMFNNSE
+573 LERAMFNNSE
-583 FIVKY
+583 FILKY

>member
-1 MISIIN
+1 MINIID
-7 VNNKNTRTFGW
+7 VNNKTTRTFGW

-24 FDSLKKV
+24 FESLKKV
-31 VSIFDNTSKTYIEL
+31 VAIFDNTSKTYNEL

-59 QKKLINALNQNPLKI
+59 QKELINALNANPLKI
-74 KYCDLVGTSFNP
+74 KYCNLVGTSFTP

-100 KGQRKEFIDDWSADN
+100 KGQRKEFIDDWSSDN

-137 TELGRDYVH
+137 TDAGRKYVQ
-146 SEDASCEESMI
+146 SEDDSNEESTI
-157 LEKAMLSYPPV
+157 LEEAMLSYPPV

-191 FAGEAGFTSLPLNV
+191 FVGEAGFTSLPLNV

-245 LLIQRPKLVT
+245 LLVQRPKLVT
-255 IDFGGEVYSETIG
+255 VDFGGELYSETIG

-273 TDKGLKAVRKL
+273 TDRGLKAVRRL
-284 LGVNKVARVSKNVF
+284 LGINKVARVSKNVF
-298 WEMLATKGIDKN
+298 WEMFATKGIDKN

-321 ILIESNKVLTLD
+321 ILIESNKVLTL
-333 NIKDKLELFD
+333 ED
-343 IKESITTI
+343 IKGKLKLASINESINTI

-365 KSETTGYKIY
+365 KSEITGYKIY

-383 PKIKDGDNVKSNI
+383 PKTGDTEGIKSNI

-401 ELRGQINHISHEY
+401 ELRGQISHISHDY
-414 LSLVDLA
+414 LSLIDLA

-443 FKGKHLGGSRKP
+443 FKGRHLGGSRKP
-455 DGVVYSTTLED
+455 DGIVYSTTLED

-473 TKAYSGGYNLPISQ
+473 TKAYSEGYSLPISQ

-492 RYIRENTNR
+492 RYVRENSNR

-513 FSEEVEKYYFVFIS
+513 FSEEVKKYYFVFIS

-535 EQLKRLSMTTGV
+535 EQLRRLSMTTGV
-547 TGSAVNVVNLLL
+547 NGSAVNVVNLLL
-559 GAEKLKSGEFTIEE
+559 GAEKIRSGEMTIEE
-573 LEKAMFNNSE
+573 LERAMFNNSE
-583 FIVKY
+583 FILKY

>member
-1 MISIIN
+1 MIN
-7 VNNKNTRTFGW
+7 VLDVNNITIRTFGW

-24 FDSLKKV
+24 FENLKKV
-31 VSIFDNTSKTYIEL
+31 VSIFDNKSKTHNDL
-45 KDKKIKKLVEERDG
+45 KNRKLEKLVEKRDG
-59 QKKLINALNQNPLKI
+59 QERLIEALSVEPLKI
-74 KYCDLVGTSFNP
+74 KYSDLVGTAFNP
-86 RSSARCNGIVQATV
+86 RSSARCNAIVQATV
-100 KGQRKEFIDDWSADN
+100 KGQRKEFIDDWSSDN

-137 TELGRDYVH
+137 TELGIRYVRCTVD
-146 SEDASCEESMI
+146 SDEEGNI
-157 LEKAMLSYPPV
+157 LEEAMLSYPPV

-205 LIMTLATTDEPKE
+205 LIMTLANTDEAKE

-245 LLIQRPKLVT
+245 LLVQRPKLVT
-255 IDFGGEVYSETIG
+255 VDFGGETFSETIG
-268 HAYMI
+268 HAYII
-273 TDKGLKAVRKL
+273 TDRGLKAVRKL
-284 LGVNKVARVSKNVF
+284 LGINKVSRIPKNVF
-298 WEMLATKGIDKN
+298 WEMLATKGMDKN

-321 ILIESNKVLTLD
+321 ALVETSKIINLEDLRKKLKDADIIESID
-333 NIKDKLELFD
+333 
-343 IKESITTI
+343 TI
-351 KDDINGLINTGINI
+351 RDDINGLINMGLNI
-365 KSETTGYKIY
+365 KCETNGYKLY
-375 DSINDFII
+375 ETINDFII
-383 PKIKDGDNVKSNI
+383 PKLNGAERVKSDI

-401 ELRGQINHISHEY
+401 KLRSEMKNISHEY
-414 LSLVDLA
+414 LSLIDLA

-443 FKGKHLGGSRKP
+443 FKGRHLGGSRKP
-455 DGVVYSTTLED
+455 DGIVYSTTLED

-473 TKAYSGGYNLPISQ
+473 TKAYSEGYNLPISQ

-501 DEEVN
+501 DEGVN
-506 PNKWWEN
+506 PNRWWEN
-513 FSEEVEKYYFVFIS
+513 FSDEVDKYYFVFIS

-535 EQLKRLSMTTGV
+535 DQLKRLSMTTGV
-547 TGSAVNVVNLLL
+547 NGSAVNIVNLLL
-559 GAEKLKSGEFTIEE
+559 GAEKIKSGEMTINE
-573 LEKAMFNNSE
+573 LEKEMFNNVE
-583 FIVKY
+583 FTIKY

>member
-7 VNNKNTRTFGW
+7 VSNKNTRTFGW

-191 FAGEAGFTSLPLNV
+191 FVGEAGFTSLPLNV

>member
-1 MISIIN
+1 MINIID
-7 VNNKNTRTFGW
+7 VNNKTIRTFGW

-24 FDSLKKV
+24 FESLKKV
-31 VSIFDNTSKTYIEL
+31 VAIFDNTSKTYNEL

-59 QKKLINALNQNPLKI
+59 QKELLNALNVNPLKI
-74 KYCDLVGTSFNP
+74 KYCDLVGTSFTP

-100 KGQRKEFIDDWSADN
+100 KGQRKEFIDDWSSDN

-137 TELGRDYVH
+137 TDVGRKYVQ
-146 SEDASCEESMI
+146 SEDDSNEESTI
-157 LEKAMLSYPPV
+157 LEEAMLSYPPV

-191 FAGEAGFTSLPLNV
+191 FVGEAGFTSLPLNV

-245 LLIQRPKLVT
+245 LLVQRPKLVT
-255 IDFGGEVYSETIG
+255 VDFGGELYSETIG

-273 TDKGLKAVRKL
+273 TDRGLKAVRRL
-284 LGVNKVARVSKNVF
+284 LGINKVARVSKNVF

-321 ILIESNKVLTLD
+321 ILIESNKVLTL
-333 NIKDKLELFD
+333 ED
-343 IKESITTI
+343 IKGKLKLANINESINTI

-383 PKIKDGDNVKSNI
+383 PKIGDTEGIKSNI

-401 ELRGQINHISHEY
+401 ELRGQISHISHDY
-414 LSLVDLA
+414 LSLIDLA

-443 FKGKHLGGSRKP
+443 FKGRHLGGSRKP
-455 DGVVYSTTLED
+455 DGIVYSTTLED

-473 TKAYSGGYNLPISQ
+473 TKAYSEGYSLPISQ

-492 RYIRENTNR
+492 RYVRENSNR

-513 FSEEVEKYYFVFIS
+513 FSEEVKKYYFVFIS

-535 EQLKRLSMTTGV
+535 EQLRRLSMTTGV
-547 TGSAVNVVNLLL
+547 NGSAVNVVNLLL
-559 GAEKLKSGEFTIEE
+559 GAEKIRSGEMTIEE
-573 LEKAMFNNSE
+573 LERAMFNNSE
-583 FIVKY
+583 FILKH

>member
-115 FVRWAHALGFI
+115 FVRWEHALGFI

>member
-1 MISIIN
+1 MINIID
-7 VNNKNTRTFGW
+7 VNNKTTRTFGW

-24 FDSLKKV
+24 FESLKKV
-31 VSIFDNTSKTYIEL
+31 VAIFDNTSKTYNEL

-59 QKKLINALNQNPLKI
+59 QKELINALNANPLKI
-74 KYCDLVGTSFNP
+74 KYCNLVGTSFTP

-100 KGQRKEFIDDWSADN
+100 KGQRKEFIDDWSSDN

-137 TELGRDYVH
+137 TDAGRKYVQ
-146 SEDASCEESMI
+146 SEDDSNEESTI
-157 LEKAMLSYPPV
+157 LEEAMLSYPPV

-191 FAGEAGFTSLPLNV
+191 FVGEAGFTSLPLNV
-205 LIMTLATTDEPKE
+205 LIMTLDTTDEPKE

-245 LLIQRPKLVT
+245 LLVQRPKLVT
-255 IDFGGEVYSETIG
+255 VDFGGELYSETIG

-273 TDKGLKAVRKL
+273 TDRGLKAVRRL
-284 LGVNKVARVSKNVF
+284 LGINKVARVSKNVF

-321 ILIESNKVLTLD
+321 ILIESNKVLTL
-333 NIKDKLELFD
+333 ED
-343 IKESITTI
+343 IKEKLKLASINESINTI

-383 PKIKDGDNVKSNI
+383 PKTGDTEGIKSNI

-401 ELRGQINHISHEY
+401 ELRGQISHISHDY
-414 LSLVDLA
+414 LSLIDLA

-443 FKGKHLGGSRKP
+443 FKGRHLGGSRKP
-455 DGVVYSTTLED
+455 DGIVYSTTLED

-473 TKAYSGGYNLPISQ
+473 TKAYSEGYSLPISQ

-492 RYIRENTNR
+492 RYVRENSNR

-513 FSEEVEKYYFVFIS
+513 FSEEVKKYYFVFIS

-535 EQLKRLSMTTGV
+535 EQLRRLSMTTWV
-547 TGSAVNVVNLLL
+547 NGSAVNVVNLLL
-559 GAEKLKSGEFTIEE
+559 GAEKIRSGEMTIEE
-573 LEKAMFNNSE
+573 LERAMFNNSE
-583 FIVKY
+583 FILKY

>member
-1 MISIIN
+1 MINIID
-7 VNNKNTRTFGW
+7 VNNKTTRTFGW

-24 FDSLKKV
+24 FESLKKV
-31 VSIFDNTSKTYIEL
+31 VAIFDNTSKTYNEL

-59 QKKLINALNQNPLKI
+59 QKELINALNANPLKI
-74 KYCDLVGTSFNP
+74 KYCNLVGTSFTP

-100 KGQRKEFIDDWSADN
+100 KGQRKEFIDDWSSDN

-137 TELGRDYVH
+137 TDAGRKYVQ
-146 SEDASCEESMI
+146 SEDDSNEESTI
-157 LEKAMLSYPPV
+157 LEEAMLSYPPV

-191 FAGEAGFTSLPLNV
+191 FVGEAGFTSLPLNV
-205 LIMTLATTDEPKE
+205 LIMTLDTTDEPKE

-245 LLIQRPKLVT
+245 LLVQRPKLVT
-255 IDFGGEVYSETIG
+255 VDFGGELYSETIG

-273 TDKGLKAVRKL
+273 TDRGLKAVRRL
-284 LGVNKVARVSKNVF
+284 LGINKVARVSKNVF

-321 ILIESNKVLTLD
+321 ILIESNKVLTL
-333 NIKDKLELFD
+333 ED
-343 IKESITTI
+343 IKGKLKLASINESINTI

-383 PKIKDGDNVKSNI
+383 PKTGDTEGIKSNI

-401 ELRGQINHISHEY
+401 ELRGQISHISHDY
-414 LSLVDLA
+414 LSLIDLA

-443 FKGKHLGGSRKP
+443 FKGRHLGGSRKP
-455 DGVVYSTTLED
+455 DGIVYSTTLED

-473 TKAYSGGYNLPISQ
+473 TKAYSEGYSLPISQ

-492 RYIRENTNR
+492 RYVRENSNR

-513 FSEEVEKYYFVFIS
+513 FSEEVKKYYFVFIS

-535 EQLKRLSMTTGV
+535 EQLRRLSMTTGV
-547 TGSAVNVVNLLL
+547 NGSAVNVVNLLL
-559 GAEKLKSGEFTIEE
+559 GAEKIRSGEMTIEE
-573 LEKAMFNNSE
+573 LERAMFNNSE
-583 FIVKY
+583 FILKY

>member
-1 MISIIN
+1 MINIID
-7 VNNKNTRTFGW
+7 VNNKTTRTFGW

-24 FDSLKKV
+24 FESLKKV
-31 VSIFDNTSKTYIEL
+31 VAIFDNTSKTYNEL

-59 QKKLINALNQNPLKI
+59 QKELINALNANPLKI
-74 KYCDLVGTSFNP
+74 KYCNLVGTSFTP

-100 KGQRKEFIDDWSADN
+100 KGQRKEFIDDWSSDN

-137 TELGRDYVH
+137 TDAGRKYVQ
-146 SEDASCEESMI
+146 SEDDSNEESTI
-157 LEKAMLSYPPV
+157 LEEAMLSYPPV

-191 FAGEAGFTSLPLNV
+191 FVGEAGFTSLPLNV

-245 LLIQRPKLVT
+245 LLVQRPKLVT
-255 IDFGGEVYSETIG
+255 VDFGGELYSETIG

-273 TDKGLKAVRKL
+273 TDRGLKAVRRL
-284 LGVNKVARVSKNVF
+284 LGINKVARVSKNVF

-321 ILIESNKVLTLD
+321 ILIESNKVLTL
-333 NIKDKLELFD
+333 ED
-343 IKESITTI
+343 IKEKLKLASINESINTI

-383 PKIKDGDNVKSNI
+383 PKTGDTEGIKSNI

-401 ELRGQINHISHEY
+401 ELRGQISHISHDY
-414 LSLVDLA
+414 LSLIDLA

-443 FKGKHLGGSRKP
+443 FKGRHLGGSRKP
-455 DGVVYSTTLED
+455 DGIVYSTTLED

-473 TKAYSGGYNLPISQ
+473 TKAYSEGYSLPISQ

-492 RYIRENTNR
+492 RYVRENSNR

-513 FSEEVEKYYFVFIS
+513 FSEEVKKYYFVFIS

-535 EQLKRLSMTTGV
+535 EQLRRLSMTTGV
-547 TGSAVNVVNLLL
+547 NGSAVNVVNLLL
-559 GAEKLKSGEFTIEE
+559 GAEKIRSGEMTIEE
-573 LEKAMFNNSE
+573 LERAMFNNSE
-583 FIVKY
+583 FILKY

>member
-268 HAYMI
+268 NAYMI

>member
-1 MISIIN
+1 MINIID
-7 VNNKNTRTFGW
+7 VNNKTIRTFGW

-24 FDSLKKV
+24 FESLKKV
-31 VSIFDNTSKTYIEL
+31 VAIFDNTSKTYNEL

-59 QKKLINALNQNPLKI
+59 QKELLNALNANPLKI
-74 KYCDLVGTSFNP
+74 KYCNLVGTSFTP

-100 KGQRKEFIDDWSADN
+100 KGQRKEFIDDWSSDN

-137 TELGRDYVH
+137 TDVGRKYVQ
-146 SEDASCEESMI
+146 SEDDSNEESTI
-157 LEKAMLSYPPV
+157 LEEAMLSYPPV

-191 FAGEAGFTSLPLNV
+191 FVGEAGFTSLPLNV

-245 LLIQRPKLVT
+245 LLVQRPKLVT
-255 IDFGGEVYSETIG
+255 VDFGGELYSETIG

-273 TDKGLKAVRKL
+273 TDRGLKAVRRL
-284 LGVNKVARVSKNVF
+284 LGINKVARVSKNVF

-321 ILIESNKVLTLD
+321 ILIESNKVLTL
-333 NIKDKLELFD
+333 ED
-343 IKESITTI
+343 IKGKLKLANINESINTI

-383 PKIKDGDNVKSNI
+383 PKTGDTEGIKSNI

-401 ELRGQINHISHEY
+401 ELRGQISHISHDY
-414 LSLVDLA
+414 LSLIDLA

-443 FKGKHLGGSRKP
+443 FKGRHLGGSRKP
-455 DGVVYSTTLED
+455 DGIVYSTTLED

-473 TKAYSGGYNLPISQ
+473 TKAYSEGYSLPISQ

-492 RYIRENTNR
+492 RYVRENSNR

-513 FSEEVEKYYFVFIS
+513 FSEEVKKYYFVFIS

-535 EQLKRLSMTTGV
+535 EQLRRLSMTTGV
-547 TGSAVNVVNLLL
+547 NGSAVNVVNLLL
-559 GAEKLKSGEFTIEE
+559 GAEKIRSGEMTIEE
-573 LEKAMFNNSE
+573 LERAMFNNSE
-583 FIVKY
+583 FILKY